1 MLRLVM
7 SPSDSFRGIDGLC
20 CLNRTLQ
27 FTIMDMDN
35 QEVEIL
41 IVDDNVN
48 DAELAI
54 RALRKQNIANR
65 LIHLLDGV
73 EALDF
78 LYGKGNFKDRN
89 TEIKPKVIFL
99 DLKMPRLTGLQVL
112 ERIKSDAALKS
123 IPIVILTSS
132 AEDPDVKRSY
142 ELGANS
148 YIVKPVE
155 FENFAKTVA
164 NLGLYWVIINKG

>member
-1 MLRLVM
+1 MLRLVNEAHQV
-7 SPSDSFRGIDGLC
+7 PPGGHDGLFI
-20 CLNRTLQ
+20 LFKYL
-27 FTIMDMDN
+27 IMDN

-41 IVDDNVN
+41 IIDDNAN

-54 RALRKQNIANR
+54 RALRKQNIANK
-65 LIHLLDGV
+65 LIHLTDGV

-78 LYGKGNFKDRN
+78 LFGTGKFSGRN

-99 DLKMPRLTGLQVL
+99 DLKMPRLSGLQVL
-112 ERIKSDAALKS
+112 ERIKSDSKFKS

-132 AEDPDVKRSY
+132 AEDPDIKRSY

-155 FENFAKTVA
+155 FENFAKTVSD
-164 NLGLYWVIINKG
+164 LGLYWVVINKG